1 MGLSADNTTRGH
13 VDGSVA
19 SAHGETDC
27 GVPAPM
33 RPEHAARAHGQTVGS
48 QLPALHCAETGLSV
62 GTWEVGG
69 PEVMH
74 GWASAPKMPWAQHEE
89 MGDTGCLPPP

>member
-1 MGLSADNTTRGH
+1 MAVWPVQPVVMERLT
-13 VDGSVA
+13 V
-19 SAHGETDC
+19 

-74 GWASAPKMPWAQHEE
+74 GWASAPRMPWAQHEE